1 MLYSTHLLH
10 RLVNFDAFFFN
21 QVSLVVELLFLG
33 IDSLAVTFER
43 SLPLFQVAFLVLD
56 LLGLSFKLL
65 VDLVIVDSFLSEPSI
80 LFHKVILQ
88 VRKLLSCIL
97 VLDLHQ

>member
-1 MLYSTHLLH
+1 MLYSAHLLH
-10 RLVNFDAFFFN
+10 RLVHLDAFFLD
-21 QVSLVVELLFLG
+21 QVTLVVELFFLG
-33 IDSLAVTFER
+33 IDSLAATFER

-65 VDLVIVDSFLSEPSI
+65 VDLVIVDAFLSESSI
-80 LFHKVILQ
+80 LLYKVILQ
-88 VRKLLSCIL
+88 VGKLLSCIL